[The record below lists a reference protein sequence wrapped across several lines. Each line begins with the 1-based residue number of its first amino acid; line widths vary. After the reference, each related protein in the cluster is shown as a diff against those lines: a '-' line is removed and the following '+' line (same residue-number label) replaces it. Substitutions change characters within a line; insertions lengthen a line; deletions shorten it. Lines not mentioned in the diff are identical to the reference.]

1 MNRIRR
7 CLGVLVAVGGALF
20 ALGVTAPAALA
31 TLDPGG
37 PGGGPALV
45 IHTVVVGG
53 MPGWQI
59 ALIAAAAAVVAV
71 LADRAWAGRRQRRDG
86 WLLLD
91 D

>member
-7 CLGVLVAVGGALF
+7 GLGALAVLGGALF

-31 TLDPGG
+31 MFPPGP
-37 PGGGPALV
+37 PGDGPAPV
-45 IHTVVVGG
+45 IHTIVVGG

-59 ALIAAAAAVVAV
+59 VLIAAAAAVLAV
-71 LADRAWAGRRQRRDG
+71 LADRAWASRRTRAGD
-86 WLLLD
+86 WVLLD

>member
-7 CLGVLVAVGGALF
+7 GLGALAVLGGALF

-31 TLDPGG
+31 MFDPT
-37 PGGGPALV
+37 PGNAPAPV
-45 IHTVVVGG
+45 IHTIVVGG

-59 ALIAAAAAVVAV
+59 VLIAAAAAVVAV
-71 LADRAWAGRRQRRDG
+71 LADRAWAGRRTRAGD